1 VNVLDDEP
9 YNDVHELQTAVAK
22 LALQDNGTKSFTART
37 ADRGTNSNS
46 RRRNDFMLLLYLYLL
61 PAMDPYYTTPQR
73 TTGIVTYKSI
83 K

>member
-37 ADRGTNSNS
+37 ADRGKNSNS
-46 RRRNDFMLLLYLYLL
+46 RRRNDFMLLFSIYIYFQRWTL
-61 PAMDPYYTTPQR
+61 TTPHLKEQPE
-73 TTGIVTYKSI
+73 S
-83 K
+83 